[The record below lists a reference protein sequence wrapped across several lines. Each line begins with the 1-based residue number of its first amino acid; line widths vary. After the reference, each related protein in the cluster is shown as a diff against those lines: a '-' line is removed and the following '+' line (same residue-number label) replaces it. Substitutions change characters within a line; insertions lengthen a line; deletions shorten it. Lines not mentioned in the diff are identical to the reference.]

1 MTKKDVR
8 NLKPGDCF
16 YIKHPEY
23 DHLEAIYELISPAID
38 DDDWKDNCKVLW
50 QSVNPKKTENHL
62 VGFKLTP
69 NHYLLDYMKVID
81 PKDYPEYFI

>member
-1 MTKKDVR
+1 MTLEECK

-16 YIKHPEY
+16 YIKHPRF
-23 DHLEAIYELISPAID
+23 DHLEGFYELTLPAID
-38 DDDWKDNCKVLW
+38 DDNWQDNCKVIW
-50 QSVNPKKTENHL
+50 QSVNPEKSENHL

-69 NHYLLDYMKVID
+69 THHLLDYMKVID